1 MEKSWQALLG
11 GVLFYSVSSL
21 LVKATTSPPVTIAF
35 YRVFIATLVV
45 TPFWVGDFFRWWK
58 RNFSFPLIV
67 ATFGLTLDFVLWF
80 YSLRFTTVAHAT
92 FIVNM
97 APLWVGMMSSI
108 FLREPMNIKGWLG
121 IVLGVSGAAVM
132 TLQPSA
138 MQIHAGD
145 LMALGASFGLALYIT
160 MTRMSSRKID
170 SSSVLTY
177 SIFFF
182 TCIWLAFAAVL
193 LDQGFVIKGQDFP
206 FVLAL
211 ALGPQ
216 LGGNTL
222 INYALRSLPAST
234 VSVAL
239 LGEPVIATVL
249 SYFLFSEPLSWHVVV
264 GGALICLALY
274 ATSIN
279 TTTKL

>member
-1 MEKSWQALLG
+1 MKKPWQALLG

-21 LVKATTSPPVTIAF
+21 LVKATASPPVTIAF

-45 TPFWVGDFFRWWK
+45 TPFWAKDFFLWW
-58 RNFSFPLIV
+58 RRSFSLPLIV
-67 ATFGLTLDFVLWF
+67 ATLGLTLDFVLWF

-97 APLWVGMMSSI
+97 APLWVGVMSTV
-108 FLREPMNIKGWLG
+108 FLKEPMSNKGWLG
-121 IVLGVSGAAVM
+121 IALGVSGAAVM

-138 MQIHAGD
+138 IQIHVGD
-145 LMALGASFGLALYIT
+145 LMALGASFGLAIYVT
-160 MTRMSSRKID
+160 MTRMSSRSMS

-177 SIFFF
+177 SLFFF
-182 TCIWLAFAAVL
+182 TSMWLALAVL
-193 LDQGFVIKGQDFP
+193 LLGQGFLLQRHDVP

-222 INYALRSLPAST
+222 INYALSNLPASV

-239 LGEPVIATVL
+239 LGEPVIATVA
-249 SYFLFSEPLSWHVVV
+249 SSFLFGETLSWQIAL
-264 GGALICLALY
+264 GGALICLGLY
-274 ATSIN
+274 AT
-279 TTTKL
+279 TTAVAKG

>member
-1 MEKSWQALLG
+1 MKKSWQALLG

-21 LVKATTSPPVTIAF
+21 LVKATASPPVTIAF

-45 TPFWVGDFFRWWK
+45 TPFWAKDFFLWW
-58 RNFSFPLIV
+58 RRSFSLPLIV
-67 ATFGLTLDFVLWF
+67 ATLGLTLDFILWF

-97 APLWVGMMSSI
+97 APLWVGVMGTL
-108 FLREPMNIKGWLG
+108 FLKEPMSIKGWLG
-121 IVLGVSGAAVM
+121 IALGVSGAAVM

-138 MQIHAGD
+138 IQIHVGD
-145 LMALGASFGLALYIT
+145 LMALGASFGLALYVT
-160 MTRMSSRKID
+160 MTRMSSRSMS

-182 TCIWLAFAAVL
+182 TSIWLALAVL
-193 LDQGFVIKGQDFP
+193 LLGQGFLLQRHDVP
-206 FVLAL
+206 FVFAL

-222 INYALRSLPAST
+222 INYSLSNLPASV

-239 LGEPVIATVL
+239 LGEPIIATVL
-249 SYFLFSEPLSWHVVV
+249 SSFLFGETLSWQVAL
-264 GGALICLALY
+264 GGALIFLGLY
-274 ATSIN
+274 
-279 TTTKL
+279 TTTSAVAKA